1 MEQRTCGPDVDQK
14 PGWIK
19 MCAGTD
25 IDHLLDRVPVAVAN
39 TVAKTLDDG

>member
-1 MEQRTCGPDVDQK
+1 
-14 PGWIK
+14 